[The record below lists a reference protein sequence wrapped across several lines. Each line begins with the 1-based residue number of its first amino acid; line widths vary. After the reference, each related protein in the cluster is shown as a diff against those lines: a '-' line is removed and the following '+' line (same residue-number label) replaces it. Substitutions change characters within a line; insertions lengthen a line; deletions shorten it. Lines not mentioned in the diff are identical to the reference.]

1 MKRNSSAGF
10 TLLEL
15 FGVIA
20 LIGILAAILLPALA
34 KAREQARRT
43 SCLSNLEQFG
53 VAIHLYS
60 LEHKGSL
67 PWSGGHNEASCFAEL
82 HPEYIDTTTVYMCP
96 SDPQY
101 DKSISF
107 SNTLPNEGE
116 SYRISYDYLGAYTN
130 EPIIVDLED
139 PVVRNP
145 NDPLVWDIFSA
156 SKDKAGV
163 SHMPAAGNVLF
174 ADGRAQFL
182 PARDWVAANLP
193 ATPTDLAFDEQLL
206 KDIPMEKFYQKR

>member
-1 MKRNSSAGF
+1 MKRKSSAGF

-53 VAIHLYS
+53 VATHLYS

-82 HPEYIDTTTVYMCP
+82 YPEYITDTTLYMCP

-101 DKSISF
+101 DPSISF
-107 SNTLPNEGE
+107 SNTLPDASE
-116 SYRISYDYLGAYTN
+116 SYRMSYDYLGAYTDA
-130 EPIIVDLED
+130 PITIDLED

-145 NDPLVWDIFSA
+145 NMPLVWDIFSV
-156 SKDKAGV
+156 SKDKHAASHVPAG
-163 SHMPAAGNVLF
+163 GNVLF
-174 ADGRAQFL
+174 ADGRAEFVR
-182 PARDWVAANLP
+182 AGDWFAANLP
-193 ATPTDLAFDEQLL
+193 ADPADLAFDQQLL
-206 KDIPMEKFYQKR
+206 KDIPMENFYRRR